1 MRLTR
6 ALARRSNIVRYR
18 QEVLNRIEAGT
29 YRMALRATNQQ
40 ILESIEDIEMQIRH
54 PKCEPDVKEWKRAD
68 LRALRRVLRERENK

>member
-40 ILESIEDIEMQIRH
+40 ILESI
-54 PKCEPDVKEWKRAD
+54 
-68 LRALRRVLRERENK
+68 